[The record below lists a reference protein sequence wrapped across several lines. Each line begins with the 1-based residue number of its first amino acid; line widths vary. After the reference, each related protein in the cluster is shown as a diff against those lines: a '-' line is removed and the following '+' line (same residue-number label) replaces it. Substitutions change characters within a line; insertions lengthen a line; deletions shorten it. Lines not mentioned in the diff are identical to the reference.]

1 MASKKKLTQSKKNKL
16 LGRACI
22 ILLTLT
28 FMELIVAFLINIST
42 KNVLKNQYDVVNY
55 AIQLR
60 DASKYLTSEVR
71 GFASTGDEEHYNNYY
86 NEINNEKNRDKAIAG
101 MEAIGISSDEKEQIN
116 EILTMSNQ
124 LVPLEEEAMAYA
136 KEGNLEKAIEYV
148 YGEEYNAGIREIS
161 DKTDAFI
168 ANLDKR
174 LTKKEQTKVVE
185 SVIAEALAF
194 IALVLIIRNV
204 LKYRKFVSH
213 ELLSPMFKIEEQMK
227 EIASG
232 NLSAD
237 FVLEEDETEI
247 GSLIGSIHKMKQ
259 FLKFAI
265 SDLSQCLDELAKGN
279 LDFKVS
285 EGYVGE
291 FIAIQESL
299 HSILDNMN
307 EAFSTIL
314 KTAQNVAAGSD
325 QLAVVAQ
332 NLAEDNTRQSDEMDT
347 IIKAVFEIRDQV
359 ERNAEQ
365 AEKSAKIA
373 NEAGA
378 SLQQSSEKMGKLK
391 EAINQIQVSAEKI
404 GTITQ
409 TINDIAAQTNL
420 LSLNAAIEAAR
431 AGEAGKGFA
440 VVADE
445 VKNLASDSSEAVQD
459 TDKLID
465 EAIQTVRD
473 GTILA
478 DDTME
483 AINQVMV
490 EAGNTVKLMEEVSIS
505 MDKQVRTFE
514 TITESINQ
522 VADLIQSGSAVA
534 EETAASSQEQ
544 SASVEAL
551 NEMLR
556 RFQLKERK

>member
-291 FIAIQESL
+291 FITIQESL

-347 IIKAVFEIRDQV
+347 IIKAVVEIRDQV